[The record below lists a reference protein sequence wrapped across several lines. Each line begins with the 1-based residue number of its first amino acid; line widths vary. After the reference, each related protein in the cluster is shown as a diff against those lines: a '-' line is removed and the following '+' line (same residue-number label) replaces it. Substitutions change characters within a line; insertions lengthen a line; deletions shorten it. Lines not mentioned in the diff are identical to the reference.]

1 ADKMPVEE
9 VTFSP
14 GPQILSHGFNFFW
27 RIKGIIG
34 MSFFYKFLSVFFI
47 NVFSLA
53 LPVGCI
59 WPFMVRAFIGLDPA
73 PVEAINY
80 VLFCPCHIAG
90 LIGIFDPQNEI
101 TFIFF
106 CK

>member
-1 ADKMPVEE
+1 MPIEE
-9 VTFSP
+9 VTFPP
-14 GPQILSHGFNFFW
+14 GSQVFSHGFNFF
-27 RIKGIIG
+27 RSVKGIIS

-53 LPVGCI
+53 LPVRCI
-59 WPFMVRAFIGLDPA
+59 WAFIGLDPA

-80 VLFCPCHIAG
+80 VLFRPWHIAG

-106 CK
+106 CKQIII